1 MLRIQTHLIKQI
13 YRYDFSRYTNIIL
26 LDLIQLSDESG
37 NVSIYYKEVVEK
49 VGCSYATFYNALNE
63 LEYFG
68 FISYKK
74 NNDFKAEIVVNIKNN
89 NFNKYDYS
97 KANYVDI
104 NVVFF
109 TERMYAA
116 LSAGE
121 IRTFLYLL
129 MRVKKQGYSS
139 NMSTEK
145 KNIKS
150 KLFYRINTYRTIA
163 REIGITVRMTKVYL
177 KKLVKKNII
186 NFASQID
193 VNDKNYDII
202 SISRKILEIA
212 SISVSSSKGKRIQQ
226 KNYLLHENYIHYVKT
241 ICRRKKRSNLDM
253 YDLEDAAM
261 LMKQYRQKAEQQNKD
276 IYKIFKNAFE
286 QLGNI
291 FDIKI
296 LHNIIK
302 QLVNKDYT
310 ADILVY

>member
-13 YRYDFSRYTNIIL
+13 YRYDFSRFTNVIL

-37 NVSIYYKEVVEK
+37 NVNVYYKEIVEK
-49 VGCSYATFYNALNE
+49 VGCSYATFYNALKE
-63 LEYFG
+63 LEYFW
-68 FISYKK
+68 FINYKK
-74 NNDFKAEIVVNIKNN
+74 NNDFKAEIVVNIANN
-89 NFNKYDYS
+89 NFNEYDYS

-104 NVVFF
+104 NIVFF

-163 REIGITVRMTKVYL
+163 KEIGITVRMTKVYL

-212 SISVSSSKGKRIQQ
+212 SISVSSKGKRIQQ

-241 ICRRKKRSNLDM
+241 ICRRNKCNLDM
-253 YDLEDAAM
+253 FDVEDAAM
-261 LMKQYRQKAEQQNKD
+261 LIKQYRQKAEQQNKD

-296 LHNIIK
+296 LHNVIK